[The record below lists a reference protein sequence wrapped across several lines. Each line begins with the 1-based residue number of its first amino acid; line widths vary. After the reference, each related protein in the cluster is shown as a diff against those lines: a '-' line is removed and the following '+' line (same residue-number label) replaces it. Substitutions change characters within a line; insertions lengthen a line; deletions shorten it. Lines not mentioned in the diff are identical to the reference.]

1 MQRIEIKNPNGDCLD
16 IKCLVDGKEV
26 KFVQSVDFHAGVD
39 DVPTFTFNTIG
50 ISYIDVMGRAV
61 FDPSPTNLQEA
72 CTMITN
78 ELLKHGEFYNSFV
91 ASVKSAIKEAPN
103 EVWGNELAEKIVK
116 RISGEG

>member
-1 MQRIEIKNPNGDCLD
+1 MEKVQIKKESGAWFCPDIFIGNKEITNVKNAT
-16 IKCLVDGKEV
+16 
-26 KFVQSVDFHAGVD
+26 FHVGAD
-39 DVPTFTFNTIG
+39 YVPTFELEIVG
-50 ISYIDVMGRAV
+50 IPDIDVMADV
-61 FDPSPTNLQEA
+61 EIDPSPTNLQEA